1 MGRHR
6 LELFAGVITR
16 VIARAIT
23 GGRLSVCTLAAVAMT
38 LLAGV
43 VNGGASAEELVADY
57 TAYWAGLPAAQVRLK
72 ISDAAAAYQDEIEIR
87 SEGLPRLIT
96 HFRVKAQAGGRLVPG
111 RPAEPSRYDALY
123 DVRRWRNSRIA
134 MRFIA
139 HDGAVVAERA
149 AEDNSRKALLDEQY
163 RRDITDPLTA
173 FETVRAEIAAHN
185 RAPDT
190 AFVVPVYDG
199 TRRFDVVAHI
209 LPKAEQ
215 SPGVLRL
222 ALNLRPI
229 AGFKGQS
236 KVDGDPDNAPRPVAV
251 TVTDDKRLLPISMM
265 LRVFYLPL
273 VIQLDRVCPGAKE
286 CAG

>member
-6 LELFAGVITR
+6 LELSAGVITR
-16 VIARAIT
+16 VFARAIT
-23 GGRLSVCTLAAVAMT
+23 GGRPGIGKLAVIWIT
-38 LLAGV
+38 LLAGLV
-43 VNGGASAEELVADY
+43 TGGASAEELVADY
-57 TAYWAGLPAAQVRLK
+57 TAYWAGLPAAQIRLK
-72 ISDAAAAYQDEIEIR
+72 LGDAAAAYQDEIEIR

-134 MRFIA
+134 MRFVA